1 MPSELLSI
9 AIGIAAAALI
19 ALAACLAARA
29 RVLRR
34 VDELE
39 RASAARSDALQARL
53 REQERL
59 RHADHGALLQLLERR
74 LGEAATAQAHTTA
87 RLGNALATRIEA
99 LKAEVSGQLG
109 AGHGHT
115 VRALGELQA
124 RFERRQGEALASLN
138 DALNLGTRNLDARLG
153 AALARSSA
161 ELGARVDALTRRTDA
176 HLDAI
181 GARVDKRLSDGF
193 EKTTATFNDVLT
205 RLALIDEAQKKI
217 TELSGNVVSLQEVL
231 ADKRSRGAFGEV
243 QLNALV
249 ANVMPPSAYAL
260 QYTLG
265 NGRRVDCMLF
275 LPQPTGA
282 IAIDSKF
289 PLESFQRMT
298 DLASD
303 EAQRRAAERRFRTD
317 VRAHI
322 KDIAE
327 RYIVPGETSDGAIM
341 FIPAEAVFAE
351 IQAHQPEVV
360 QEAHRARVWM
370 ASPTTLVAILNT
382 ARAVLKDDA
391 TRKQMH
397 VIRRHLAELAR
408 DFDRFRERMDRLAA
422 HMDQANRDVQQVH
435 TSARKLSARFDVIE
449 KVELEGESLPEGEAL
464 PQGAADA
471 RAGEATGSG

>member
-1 MPSELLSI
+1 
-9 AIGIAAAALI
+9 
-19 ALAACLAARA
+19 
-29 RVLRR
+29 
-34 VDELE
+34 
-39 RASAARSDALQARL
+39 
-53 REQERL
+53 
-59 RHADHGALLQLLERR
+59 
-74 LGEAATAQAHTTA
+74 
-87 RLGNALATRIEA
+87 
-99 LKAEVSGQLG
+99 
-109 AGHGHT
+109 
-115 VRALGELQA
+115 
-124 RFERRQGEALASLN
+124 
-138 DALNLGTRNLDARLG
+138 
-153 AALARSSA
+153 
-161 ELGARVDALTRRTDA
+161 
-176 HLDAI
+176 
-181 GARVDKRLSDGF
+181 
-193 EKTTATFNDVLT
+193 
-205 RLALIDEAQKKI
+205 
-217 TELSGNVVSLQEVL
+217 
-231 ADKRSRGAFGEV
+231 
-243 QLNALV
+243 
-249 ANVMPPSAYAL
+249 
-260 QYTLG
+260 
-265 NGRRVDCMLF
+265 
-275 LPQPTGA
+275 
-282 IAIDSKF
+282 
-289 PLESFQRMT
+289 MT

-449 KVELEGESLPEGEAL
+449 KVELEGEPLPDGETLPE
-464 PQGAADA
+464 GAADA
-471 RAGEATGSG
+471 RANEATGSG

>member
-1 MPSELLSI
+1 
-9 AIGIAAAALI
+9 
-19 ALAACLAARA
+19 
-29 RVLRR
+29 
-34 VDELE
+34 
-39 RASAARSDALQARL
+39 
-53 REQERL
+53 
-59 RHADHGALLQLLERR
+59 
-74 LGEAATAQAHTTA
+74 
-87 RLGNALATRIEA
+87 
-99 LKAEVSGQLG
+99 
-109 AGHGHT
+109 
-115 VRALGELQA
+115 
-124 RFERRQGEALASLN
+124 
-138 DALNLGTRNLDARLG
+138 
-153 AALARSSA
+153 
-161 ELGARVDALTRRTDA
+161 
-176 HLDAI
+176 
-181 GARVDKRLSDGF
+181 
-193 EKTTATFNDVLT
+193 
-205 RLALIDEAQKKI
+205 
-217 TELSGNVVSLQEVL
+217 
-231 ADKRSRGAFGEV
+231 V

-260 QYTLG
+260 QHTLG

-298 DLASD
+298 DIASD
-303 EAQRRAAERRFRTD
+303 EAQRRGAERRFRAD

-351 IQAHQPEVV
+351 IHAHQSEVV

-408 DFDRFRERMDRLAA
+408 DFDRFRERMDRLAV
-422 HMDQANRDVQQVH
+422 HIDQANRDVQQVH

-449 KVELEGESLPEGEAL
+449 KVELEGETLPEGNSLPEGAT
-464 PQGAADA
+464 GV